1 MGKIKERDFRKYVAF
16 YSVGMTLVLL
26 VFFAV
31 GVVSHRRTK
40 LNPIIK
46 GELQS
51 LSDNSLVTY
60 IYIGQDTVNG
70 DRSIQLQDHFASIED
85 VAPFVEE
92 EKKRKQ
98 ITSLKVDDKV
108 NEQQVTDVK
117 QELRKV
123 HALKIMYT
131 NSN

>member
-1 MGKIKERDFRKYVAF
+1 MGKIKERDFRRYIAF

-26 VFFAV
+26 VFFV
-31 GVVSHRRTK
+31 IGVVNHRRTK
-40 LNPIIK
+40 LNFNIES
-46 GELQS
+46 ELQS

-60 IYIGQDTVNG
+60 IYIGREGANG
-70 DRSIQLQDHFASIED
+70 ERSIQLQDHFASIED
-85 VAPFVEE
+85 VAPFVQK

-98 ITSLKVDDKV
+98 ITSLKVDHKV
-108 NEQQVTDVK
+108 DEQQVIDVK

-123 HALKIMYT
+123 HALKIIYT